1 MVEAAVTREELL
13 ERARGLLPLVR
24 ERAEANERLRQVSSD
39 VVDALV
45 GSGLIRAAQPE
56 RFGGMGL
63 DFDVTFELGMELSRA
78 CGSTGWCYAIWSSH
92 NWLVGMFPLEA
103 QEEYWADGPDTL
115 SSTSFNPARGAVEAA
130 DGGYR
135 VSGRWDFSSG
145 CDPATWVMP
154 IGNAPEGPALLM
166 LPRADYRI
174 DDNWFVVGLK
184 GSGSKDIVVDEA
196 FVPKHRA
203 VSMEDVRE
211 GTTPGRKIHDTPNYR
226 IPMRSILSYTLAASV
241 LGMAKGG
248 VEAFAENI
256 QGQVSGRTGGKFTE
270 SVGLQL
276 RLAEAD
282 AELRAAENSPK
293 ARLRGDLREGAGQR
307 GVFAGGA
314 GKVPAGPSL
323 HCQAERPGHRPGV
336 RGIGRAGAVRVP
348 PAATVPPG
356 RSRGGPPRIAGVGR
370 SGGAVREGAAGT
382 GTGTAG
388 PLMGSR
394 DGQHPVE
401 GLRWRMIPPKPPG

>member
-1 MVEAAVTREELL
+1 MVEAAIARAELL
-13 ERARGLLPLVR
+13 ERARDLLPMVL
-24 ERAEANERLRQVSSD
+24 ERAEANERLRQVSPD
-39 VVDALV
+39 VVEALV

-115 SSTSFNPARGAVEAA
+115 SSTSFNPARGVVEAA
-130 DGGYR
+130 DWGYR

-184 GSGSKDIVVDEA
+184 GSGSKDIVVDGA
-196 FVPKHRA
+196 FVPRHRA

-241 LGMAKGG
+241 LGMAQGG

-256 QGQVSGRTGGKFTE
+256 QGQVSGRTGGKFTD
-270 SVGLQL
+270 SAGLQL
-276 RLAEAD
+276 RLAESD
-282 AELRAAENSPK
+282 AELRAAEALLKHDCAEIFGK
-293 ARLRGDLREGAGQR
+293 ARASEEFSLEERAKYRRNQAYIARLSVQAIDR
-307 GVFAGGA
+307 VFAASGGRA
-314 GKVPAGPSL
+314 LFESHPLQRFYRDVHAAAHHVSLAWDAPAEQFGKVRLGL
-323 HCQAERPGHRPGV
+323 ELERPD
-336 RGIGRAGAVRVP
+336 
-348 PAATVPPG
+348 
-356 RSRGGPPRIAGVGR
+356 
-370 SGGAVREGAAGT
+370 
-382 GTGTAG
+382 
-388 PLMGSR
+388 L
-394 DGQHPVE
+394 
-401 GLRWRMIPPKPPG
+401 